1 MQPKLDCSELSHL
14 ALVASVFIKS
24 LFITVD
30 ISAGCLA
37 TSFHRFARNHFGY
50 GAGCLLGDRC
60 VG

>member
-1 MQPKLDCSELSHL
+1 MPITNISHKGIRDMQPKLDCSELSHL

-30 ISAGCLA
+30 IIASCLA
-37 TSFHRFARNHFGY
+37 SSFPQ
-50 GAGCLLGDRC
+50 